1 MILQV
6 VSEGLRRL
14 ITTRVKS
21 NRMLIMRTM
30 LNVLLDA
37 LTIGVFQNLQVTAN
51 EKRVTTI
58 PTTVNTRRTIP
69 PGLEYLRLATGKST
83 QWVLASLDLFPLG
96 HSVQVSRPGI
106 GLTVPR
112 GHATQFQQQGEV
124 MDFLVPAGH
133 WSKHSNFGGWFAG
146 EFQRMFWEKCSR
158 LVRGSFSFH
167 FPTTTSSSR
176 LV

>member
-30 LNVLLDA
+30 LNFLLDA

-58 PTTVNTRRTIP
+58 PATVNTRITIP

-83 QWVLASLDLFPLG
+83 QWVLASFLSFSSGTFRAGFQAGNRVDCAT
-96 HSVQVSRPGI
+96 RARD
-106 GLTVPR
+106 TVP
-112 GHATQFQQQGEV
+112 
-124 MDFLVPAGH
+124 
-133 WSKHSNFGGWFAG
+133 
-146 EFQRMFWEKCSR
+146 
-158 LVRGSFSFH
+158 
-167 FPTTTSSSR
+167 TTG
-176 LV
+176 